1 MKKTL
6 KIMMMLAL
14 VGIIGACANTNSNT
28 NPNTPSDNKTEE
40 KQESASIVGK
50 WHGVRATEDGEFDEQ
65 WTKLLQYYT
74 CEFKEDGT
82 VVWWIEGIEDD
93 EPDTYTLEGNNLTFK
108 DDNRK
113 YTVTTLTNK
122 KFVRESI
129 RGGHTLA
136 EEFERME

>member
-6 KIMMMLAL
+6 KIMLMLAL
-14 VGIIGACANTNSNT
+14 VGIIGACSNANSNT
-28 NPNTPSDNKTEE
+28 KTDLPSDNKSEV
-40 KQESASIVGK
+40 KQENASIVGK
-50 WHGVRATEDGEFDEQ
+50 WKGVRATEDGELDEQ

-82 VVWWIEGIEDD
+82 VIWWTEGIEYDK
-93 EPDTYTLEGNNLTFK
+93 DTYTLEGNNLTFK
-108 DDNRK
+108 NDKRK
-113 YTVTTLTNK
+113 YTVPTLTK
-122 KFVRESI
+122 KNFVRESI